1 MFYTYIA
8 RCADNSLYTG
18 ITNDLIEREKRHNA
32 GIGSVYTSARRP
44 VSIVYHEVF
53 NTRVEAARRES
64 QLKGWTKIKKE
75 KLIKSLHPTKNY
87 TLISS
92 T

>member
-32 GIGSVYTSARRP
+32 GVGSVYTSARRP
-44 VSIVYHEVF
+44 VSIVYHETF
-53 NTRVEAARRES
+53 TTRIAAAKRES
-64 QLKGWTKIKKE
+64 QLKGWTKVKKE
-75 KLIKSLHPTKNY
+75 KLIQSLHPTKNY
-87 TLISS
+87 ILNSS